1 MARML
6 PNRLGKR
13 LLLEY
18 LKVDEGVLGQVL
30 NHALQTVTRKH
41 YAASNSVDDKRTALL
56 KWDRYLAG
64 LVHGRDVDNVVE
76 FPGAA

>member
-1 MARML
+1 MFCLTDILGMYTINL
-6 PNRLGKR
+6 PDPLKR

-56 KWDRYLAG
+56 KWDRYLSG
-64 LVHGRDVDNVVE
+64 LVVLRN
-76 FPGAA
+76 